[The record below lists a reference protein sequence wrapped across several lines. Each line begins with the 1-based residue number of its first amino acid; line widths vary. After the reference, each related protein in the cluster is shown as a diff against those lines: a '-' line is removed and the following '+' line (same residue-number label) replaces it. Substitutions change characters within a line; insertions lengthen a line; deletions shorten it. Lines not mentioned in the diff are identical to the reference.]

1 MGFKDHPDLSEAIMR
16 DIRHSLGM
24 SSALFPSEEQIREY
38 WRSKGV
44 ERERKEEER
53 P

>member
-1 MGFKDHPDLSEAIMR
+1 MLSFDEMILR
-16 DIRHSLGM
+16 DIRNALDM